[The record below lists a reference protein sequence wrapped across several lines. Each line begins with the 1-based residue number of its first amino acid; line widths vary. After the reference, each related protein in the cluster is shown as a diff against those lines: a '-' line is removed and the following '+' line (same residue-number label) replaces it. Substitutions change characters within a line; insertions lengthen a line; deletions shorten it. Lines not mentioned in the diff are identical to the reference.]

1 MERKCIIL
9 LIAFCA
15 VFMSGANAQS
25 TLYFMDRLPQSQ
37 QFNPAFIPKMNFY
50 LSLPVIGSS
59 QVEVNNSGF
68 NLGQFLDFSDNLDNS
83 NYDPD
88 EFIRSIGDFNQT
100 TMELRMNLLSFGFKL
115 KKDAFLSMGLC
126 NRNIIDVTAPAEM
139 VYLLDEFDKI
149 RNRLPLRI
157 DGMNMKMN
165 SFSQLSVTFA
175 KSLTEKLTV
184 GITPKLIGAWGGI
197 SSERL
202 NLEVEEVEEREYETT
217 FDGKVWVGLP
227 IPINPLAVKQNG
239 ELDTDQDILEED
251 WAENFSA
258 GNLFQDPSLAIDLGV
273 NYQLNRQWSFSA
285 SLIDIG
291 KSSWKKHA
299 YYLTYDGETSRVE
312 DDQKLKLK
320 IPAKLFVGANY
331 VLSPSWNAG
340 LLYRNVFYESGS
352 SQSATLSLNGY
363 IGRMLSTSFTYTAAK
378 RFDNLGFGL
387 RLRFLPGTDLFLV
400 TDNILHAINYKN
412 IQYSTLAFGINLAL
426 GVRAH
431 GDMAT
436 E

>member
-1 MERKCIIL
+1 MERKSVIL

-15 VFMSGANAQS
+15 VFMFGANAQS
-25 TLYFMDRLPQSQ
+25 TLYFMDRLPQSKQ
-37 QFNPAFIPKMNFY
+37 LNPAFIPKMNFY
-50 LSLPVIGSS
+50 LNLPAIGSA
-59 QVEVNNSGF
+59 QVEVANSGF
-68 NLGQFLDFSDNLDNS
+68 SLGQFLDFSDNLGTP

-88 EFIRSIGDFNQT
+88 EFVNSIGDFNQT
-100 TMELRMNLLSFGFKL
+100 TIETRINLLSFGFKL
-115 KKDAFLSMGLC
+115 KKDAFLSIELSE
-126 NRNIIDVTAPAEM
+126 RNFIDVTAPSEM
-139 VYLLDEFDKI
+139 VYLLDDIDKI
-149 RNRLPLRI
+149 RDRLPLRI
-157 DGMNMKMN
+157 DGMNLKMN

-175 KSLTEKLTV
+175 KPLTEKLTV
-184 GITPKLIGAWGGI
+184 GISPKLIGALGGI

-202 NLEVEEVEEREYETT
+202 NLEVEEVEEQEYENN

-227 IPINPLAVKQNG
+227 IPINPLAVKENG

-251 WAENFSA
+251 WAEELSV
-258 GNLFQDPSLAIDLGV
+258 GNLFQDLSLAIDLGV
-273 NYQLNRQWSFSA
+273 NYQLNQQWSFSA

-291 KSSWKKHA
+291 KTSWKKYA

-320 IPAKLFVGANY
+320 IPSKLFIGANY

-363 IGRMLSTSFTYTAAK
+363 IGRMLSTSLSYTAAK
-378 RFDNLGFGL
+378 RFDNLGLGL
-387 RLRFLPGTDLFLV
+387 RLRILPGTDFFMV

-412 IQYSTLAFGINLAL
+412 IQYSTFAFGINLAL